1 VVVGKGCLKRLR
13 GNAGGGT
20 SGASKKVRFALDE
33 TSEVKGRRRRS
44 QVILS
49 LVVAKTRGR
58 RKARK
63 ALPSAAV
70 SGRGRRRKRNGGGG
84 SSHESVTERWVQM
97 PQ

>member
-1 VVVGKGCLKRLR
+1 
-13 GNAGGGT
+13 
-20 SGASKKVRFALDE
+20 VRFALDE

-84 SSHESVTERWVQM
+84 SAHESVTREVGADAPVTVQDESGVFTCS
-97 PQ
+97 